1 MKHEV
6 YTVILL
12 ELAVEQEGDLNICE
26 IVTQVKSKYIEDSE
40 LIENWNKVLKTVP
53 EGYYSHTIRIIYN
66 NTSRIKINEYLSEKN
81 YINFH
86 STAHDKK

>member
-6 YTVILL
+6 YTVIFL

-40 LIENWNKVLKTVP
+40 LIENWNKVFKTVP
-53 EGYYSHTIRIIYN
+53 EGYDSHTMRIIYN